1 VIAVGRIADVLK
13 TGKILVSDGAWGTF
27 LHAKGLKPGECPDE
41 WSLSHFNEVSGI
53 AKSYFDAGADMV
65 ETNSFGGNRLKLS
78 HFGLDGKVRE
88 INEAAARASRL
99 AAGDAPDRY
108 VIASVGPTGKMLV
121 TEEATEEELYGV
133 FSEQAAALERGGADA
148 ICVETMSD
156 IGEAVCAIKA
166 AKENT
171 SLEVISTFTF
181 DKTVKGTYRTM
192 MGVSPAAAA
201 GAALEAGADIIGSN
215 CGNGMELLV
224 HIVREMKASFPE
236 AFILVHANAG
246 LPVNV
251 DGRDIF
257 PETPEITASYVRSV
271 IEAGANIVGGC
282 CGTTP
287 AHIAAIRAEVN
298 AYAAS

>member
-1 VIAVGRIADVLK
+1 MGRIADILK

-41 WSLSHFNEVSGI
+41 WSLSHFDEVSGI
-53 AKSYFDAGADMV
+53 AESYFDAGADMV

-88 INEAAARASRL
+88 INEAAARASRR

-108 VIASVGPTGKMLV
+108 VIASVGPTGKMLI
-121 TEEATEEELYGV
+121 TEETTEEELYDV
-133 FSEQAAALERGGADA
+133 FSEQTAALERGGADA

-156 IGEAVCAIKA
+156 IDEAVCAIKA

-201 GAALEAGADIIGSN
+201 AAALEAGADIIGTN
-215 CGNGMELLV
+215 CGNGMELMM
-224 HIVREMKASFPE
+224 HIVREMKTDFPE

-246 LPVNV
+246 LPSNIG
-251 DGRDIF
+251 GRDIF

-287 AHIAAIRAEVN
+287 AHIAAIRAEVD

>member
-1 VIAVGRIADVLK
+1 MAMGRIADILK

-27 LHAKGLKPGECPDE
+27 LHAKGLKLGECPDE
-41 WSLSHFNEVSGI
+41 WSLTHFDEVSGI

-65 ETNSFGGNRLKLS
+65 ETNSFGANRLKLS

-88 INEAAARASRL
+88 INEAAAMASRR
-99 AAGDAPDRY
+99 AAGGAQDRY
-108 VIASVGPTGKMLV
+108 VIASVGPTGKMLI
-121 TEEATEEELYGV
+121 TEETTEEELFDV

-156 IGEAVCAIKA
+156 IDEAVCAIKA
-166 AKENT
+166 AKANT

-181 DKTVKGTYRTM
+181 DKTVKGTFRTM

-201 GAALEAGADIIGSN
+201 EAALEAGADIIGTN
-215 CGNGMELLV
+215 CGNGMELME
-224 HIVREMKASFPE
+224 HIVREMKTEFSE
-236 AFILVHANAG
+236 AVILVHANAG
-246 LPVNV
+246 LPANV

-257 PETPEITASYVRSV
+257 PETPEITASYVQSV

-287 AHIAAIRAEVN
+287 AHIAAIRAQVD

>member
-1 VIAVGRIADVLK
+1 MGRIADVLK

-41 WSLSHFNEVSGI
+41 WSLSHFDEVCGI
-53 AKSYFDAGADMV
+53 AKSYFDTGADMV
-65 ETNSFGGNRLKLS
+65 ETNSFGANRLKLS

-88 INEAAARASRL
+88 INEAAAKASRR
-99 AAGDAPDRY
+99 AAGSAPNRY

-121 TEEATEEELYGV
+121 TEETTEEELYDV
-133 FSEQAAALERGGADA
+133 FGEQAGALERGGADA

-156 IGEAVCAIKA
+156 IGEAICAIKA

-181 DKTVKGTYRTM
+181 DKTAKGTYRTM
-192 MGVSPAAAA
+192 MGVSPADAAD
-201 GAALEAGADIIGSN
+201 AALEAGADIIGSN
-215 CGNGMELLV
+215 CGNGMEHMV
-224 HIVREMKASFPE
+224 YIVREMKTRFPE

-246 LPVNV
+246 LPANV

-257 PETPEITASYVRSV
+257 PETPEVTASYVRQV

-287 AHIAAIRAEVN
+287 AHIAAIRAEIDAYN
-298 AYAAS
+298 AS